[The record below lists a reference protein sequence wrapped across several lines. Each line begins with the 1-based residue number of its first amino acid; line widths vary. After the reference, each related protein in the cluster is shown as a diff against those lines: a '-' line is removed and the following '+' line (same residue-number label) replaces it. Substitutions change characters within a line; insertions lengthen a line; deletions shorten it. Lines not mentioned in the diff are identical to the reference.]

1 MSDMSIVVRRTFF
14 EIQDNAEEIPCR
26 RGRAFSD
33 TILDRYASDV
43 DADCEKASDHS
54 TSTGSCVG
62 DLSSVGSQFGDDD
75 TPRSCESDVWAD
87 EVEATGISVSSPV
100 PFFWMP
106 MSVAPLAQLGRMV
119 APGANVTHAPE
130 TSHRLPNK
138 QVDTRR
144 TIMLRN
150 LPSSFT
156 RAALFEILE
165 DRGFSGRFDFVYV
178 PIDFTSGACLGYA
191 FVNLLD
197 HETAELAIS
206 SLRGFEEWQGTC
218 SQKTM
223 DACWSDPHQ
232 GTDMLVERFRNSRVM
247 HGLVPDEYKPALFQD
262 GVRVPFPKSTKRIR
276 PPFSGGVRTKASC
289 A

>member
-1 MSDMSIVVRRTFF
+1 MRIVVRRTFF

-33 TILDRYASDV
+33 TILGRYASDV

-75 TPRSCESDVWAD
+75 TPRSCEPDVWAD

-130 TSHRLPNK
+130 TSHRLLNK

-165 DRGFSGRFDFVYV
+165 DTFFAADSTLSTYQLTLRAGLASATRR
-178 PIDFTSGACLGYA
+178 PR
-191 FVNLLD
+191 
-197 HETAELAIS
+197 ETEHTILMEFAS
-206 SLRGFEEWQGTC
+206 SLFC
-218 SQKTM
+218 
-223 DACWSDPHQ
+223 
-232 GTDMLVERFRNSRVM
+232 
-247 HGLVPDEYKPALFQD
+247 KP
-262 GVRVPFPKSTKRIR
+262 
-276 PPFSGGVRTKASC
+276 
-289 A
+289 